1 MNIYSSDDAIAA
13 IATPIG
19 VGGISVIRVSGK
31 ASLEIADRGFRG
43 KVTLA
48 LAPSHTV
55 YFGKFVD
62 ASNEIIDE
70 VVATV
75 FRSPNSYTTDDTV
88 EISCHGGIFVTRKIL
103 ELLLE
108 YGARMAQPGEFTKRA
123 FLNGRIDLTQAEAIA
138 DLIHSGSEISRKTSL
153 QQLEGRLS
161 GKINELREILIKM
174 CGLLELELDFSEEGL
189 EFIDKINIIKE
200 LDRIKEQ
207 LQDLVDSYKIGK
219 IFREGVKVVI
229 TGKPNVGKSSLLNLL
244 LNDNRAIVTEVPGT
258 TRDVIEEN
266 IILEGLLFK
275 LVDTAGIR
283 DSVDIVEREG
293 IRRSESQVED
303 ADIVIVI
310 LDPTQGVNKDD
321 EAILNS
327 LQRDS
332 ESVRP
337 LIIIENKI
345 DLGVKLPEAMLSHMS
360 GRYKYIRLSA
370 ITGEGVK
377 DLRKEL
383 VESSLGGSYSISE
396 KSVILSNSR
405 HKHDVLMAMESLNLA
420 ESGLKDNRSNDL
432 IAIDLRGVLAHLGE
446 ITGAITTE
454 DVLNSIFSKFCIGK

>member
-1 MNIYSSDDAIAA
+1 MNTYSNDDAIAA

-31 ASLEIADRGFRG
+31 NSLEIADRGFRG

-62 ASNEIIDE
+62 ASGEIIDE

-108 YGARMAQPGEFTKRA
+108 FGSRMAQPGEFTKRA
-123 FLNGRIDLTQAEAIA
+123 FLNGRIDLAQAEAIA

-174 CGLLELELDFSEEGL
+174 CGLLELELDFSEDGL
-189 EFIDKINIIKE
+189 EFIDKSNIINSLGE
-200 LDRIKEQ
+200 IKNQ
-207 LQDLVDSYKIGK
+207 LQALVDSYKIGK

-244 LNDNRAIVTEVPGT
+244 LNENRAIVTEIPGT

-266 IILEGLLFK
+266 IVLDGLLFK

-283 DSVDIVEREG
+283 DSVDIVEKEG

-303 ADIVIVI
+303 ADVVILI
-310 LDPTQGVNKDD
+310 LDPTQGFDKDD
-321 EAILNS
+321 EAIFVT
-327 LQRDS
+327 LQKDK
-332 ESVRP
+332 ESDRP
-337 LIIIENKI
+337 LIVIENKI
-345 DLGVKLPEAMLSHMS
+345 DLGVKLPGAWLSHLS
-360 GRYKYIRLSA
+360 GRYRYIRLSA
-370 ITGEGVK
+370 ITGDGVK

-383 VESSLGGSYSISE
+383 VESSLRGSYSISD

-405 HKHDVLMAMESLNLA
+405 HKHDVLMAMESLSLA
-420 ESGLKDNRSNDL
+420 ESGLKENRSNDL
-432 IAIDLRGVLAHLGE
+432 IAIDLRGALSHLGE